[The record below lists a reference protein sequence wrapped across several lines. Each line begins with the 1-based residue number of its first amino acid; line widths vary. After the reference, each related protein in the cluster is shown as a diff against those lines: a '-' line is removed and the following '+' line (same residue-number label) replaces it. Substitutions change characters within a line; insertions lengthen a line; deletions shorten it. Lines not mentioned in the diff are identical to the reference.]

1 MDALGLTWAEA
12 GLVVITA
19 TGTYSAMLLLSRIFG
34 QRQFTSATTYDL
46 AFIFAI
52 GSLVGRVILVR
63 TSLGAAVLGLVVMF
77 SLHAATGWLHHHV
90 PTFHRLTQN
99 RPILLA
105 LRGEILED
113 AVRDAH
119 TSRLEVYEAIRLQG
133 LASLEDTFAVV
144 LERSGQVSVIH
155 RGSAVQ
161 EEFWREVA
169 GAERLLR
176 RDADPG

>member
-1 MDALGLTWAEA
+1 MQALGLTWTEA
-12 GLVVITA
+12 WLVVVTA
-19 TGTYSAMLLLSRIFG
+19 VGTYIAMLLLSRIFG
-34 QRQFTSATTYDL
+34 QRQFTQATTYDL

-105 LRGEILED
+105 LSGEVLET
-113 AVRDAH
+113 ALRDAH
-119 TSRLEVYEAIRLQG
+119 TSDLEVYEAIRLQG
-133 LASLEDTFAVV
+133 LASLEDTLAVV
-144 LERSGQVSVIH
+144 LERSGELSVIP
-155 RGSAVQ
+155 RGVSVQ
-161 EEFWREVA
+161 EELWREVA
-169 GAERLLR
+169 GSERLLR
-176 RDADPG
+176 GDA

>member
-1 MDALGLTWAEA
+1 MHALGLTWNEA

-19 TGTYSAMLLLSRIFG
+19 TSTYAAMLILSRIFG
-34 QRQFTSATTYDL
+34 QRQFTTATTYDL

-52 GSLVGRVILVR
+52 GSLMGRVILVR
-63 TSLGAAVLGLVVMF
+63 TSLGAAVLGLVMMF

-90 PTFHRLTQN
+90 PTFHRITQN

-105 LRGEILED
+105 LEGEVLED
-113 AVRDAH
+113 ALRDAH

-133 LASLEDTFAVV
+133 LAALEDSFAVV
-144 LERSGQVSVIH
+144 LERSGQLSVIRR
-155 RGSAVQ
+155 RGTVQ

-169 GAERLLR
+169 GAERLLQR
-176 RDADPG
+176 NNDAG

>member
-1 MDALGLTWAEA
+1 MHALGLTWTEA

-19 TGTYSAMLLLSRIFG
+19 TGTYTTMLLLSRIFG

-105 LRGEILED
+105 LEGEVLED
-113 AVRDAH
+113 ALQNAH

-133 LASLEDTFAVV
+133 LAALEDTFAVV
-144 LERSGQVSVIH
+144 LERSGEISVIH
-155 RGSAVQ
+155 RGSAVR

-176 RDADPG
+176 RDTEPG